1 MKLFVA
7 FLLAPAVFAQQGVK
21 VQGTV
26 VNSISQAPLNK
37 VTVVLQFAG
46 GPKGSS
52 FATETK
58 SGGKFQIEHVPPG
71 KYSINAQ
78 RPGFSLQREGP
89 PGTPA
94 KPLVVEG
101 GQDVA
106 VVVKLEPQCVVTG
119 KVTDAD
125 GDPLRNASVVAMR
138 YMYVGGKRTLN
149 QAASAQADDRGE
161 YRLFGV
167 PPGKYYIQASNSRGD
182 FISMDGNSAR
192 FSVETQ
198 ALDAPTYYPGTTVSA
213 EASALNLAAGGEAR
227 GIDIRLGKQPVFHVR
242 GTMPAPPR
250 PPAPPPRPVTGTGL
264 RISQTTVG
272 MRGGGVNLQLLADS
286 PRMNMGGFPMSMSE
300 SNGLASFEF
309 SGVPAGT
316 YTLSATRSEDGHTL
330 HARESVVVSGSDVGG
345 LSLNFV
351 PAFDVTGKIVFEGDP
366 VGKLET
372 MRVRFGPPGNTR
384 GMAVPI
390 GQVQADG
397 TFVAHDVQPERFE
410 INLNTPATAY
420 LKTLKV
426 GSQALP
432 GHEVDFTHGPAVITL
447 VIASDFANIDGVV
460 KDEKGEPVPN
470 VRVTA
475 IPAVSDINLSR
486 FAFTDENGNY
496 KMARV
501 VPGVYKMFAWDKVE
515 VGAPQDPEFRKP
527 YEKQGQELRVESS
540 AHKTVDLTV
549 VHVKD
554 E

>member
-1 MKLFVA
+1 MKLFVT
-7 FLLAPAVFAQQGVK
+7 FLLASAVFAQQGVR

-37 VTVVLQFAG
+37 VTVMLQFVG
-46 GPKGSS
+46 GPRGSS

-71 KYSINAQ
+71 KYNINAQ

-89 PGTPA
+89 SGTPA
-94 KPLVVEG
+94 KPLVVEA

-106 VVVKLEPQCVVTG
+106 VVVKLEPQCVITG
-119 KVTDAD
+119 KVSDAD

-138 YMYVGGKRTLN
+138 YTYVGGKRTLN
-149 QAASAQADDRGE
+149 QAVNAQADDRGE

-167 PPGKYYIQASNSRGD
+167 PPGKYYIQASNNRRDS
-182 FISMDGNSAR
+182 STES
-192 FSVETQ
+192 Q
-198 ALDAPTYYPGTTVSA
+198 ALDAPTYYPDTTDSA

-242 GTMPAPPR
+242 GTMPVPPR
-250 PPAPPPRPVTGTGL
+250 PPAPSPRPAMGTGL
-264 RISQTTVG
+264 RISQTTMG
-272 MRGGGVNLQLLADS
+272 MRGAGYTLQLLADS

-300 SNGLASFEF
+300 SNGLLSFEF
-309 SGVPAGT
+309 SGVPPGS
-316 YTLSATRSEDGHTL
+316 YTLSATRSEDGHSL

-345 LSLNFV
+345 LSLNLV

-384 GMAVPI
+384 GIAVPI

-397 TFVAHDVQPERFE
+397 TFVVHDVQPERFE

-420 LKTLKV
+420 LKTVKF

-432 GHEVDFTHGPAVITL
+432 GHEVDFTHGPAAITL
-447 VIASDFANIDGVV
+447 VIASDFASIDGVV

-475 IPAVSDINLSR
+475 IPAGSNTNLFR

-496 KMARV
+496 KMPRV
-501 VPGVYKMFAWDKVE
+501 VPGAYKMFAWDKVE
-515 VGAPQDPEFRKP
+515 VGAPQDPEFRRP
-527 YEKQGQELRVESS
+527 YEKQGQELRVESK